1 MISYNDIFGNFVARS
16 DGADSSAT
24 RETGDRF
31 TIRGVTCA
39 VTEIEFRKAA
49 VQTRFCAIPIE
60 ALNPACEDEETAL
73 IRIRVGGTAD
83 VFILGVVEGLVD
95 GVYLAYRLARPFPPN
110 KKRIWSE
117 FPFCF
122 NI

>member
-1 MISYNDIFGNFVARS
+1 MISYNDTSVTIVAHS
-16 DGADSSAT
+16 DDAGSSAT
-24 RETGDRF
+24 RETGDWF
-31 TIRGVTCA
+31 GIRGVTCA

-95 GVYLAYRLARPFPPN
+95 GVYLAYRLARPLA
-110 KKRIWSE
+110 IV
-117 FPFCF
+117 
-122 NI
+122 